1 MMRKDESGQ
10 SMVET
15 ALLLPVLLLLL
26 VGILDFGRFLY
37 SYSHLHMAAQESVR
51 VGGLGNGDGEI
62 VDFAKEYIHLGDSTN
77 LQIGISPQEAYRNSG
92 DYVTVNLKYPFHL
105 YTPLLSKVFPTPL
118 WIETE
123 STIRVE

>member
-1 MMRKDESGQ
+1 MRNNESGQ

-37 SYSHLHMAAQESVR
+37 SYSHLNMAAQETVR
-51 VGGLGNGDGEI
+51 VGGLGGSDSEI
-62 VDFAKEYIHLGDSTN
+62 IEFAHNYVHLGDAAN
-77 LQIGISPQEAYRNSG
+77 LDVNITPKELDRHSG
-92 DYVTVNLKYPFHL
+92 DYMTVDLKYPFQL
-105 YTPLLSKVFPTPL
+105 YTPFLSHLFPSLL
-118 WIETE
+118 WIETD